1 MARFRPHLNLLDP
14 VNPVVG
20 CKQVEISS
28 EPSVRTR
35 GMEVNC
41 PAGSREM
48 QCVPLYGWKVVGEGF
63 IEMFF
68 SPPAEC
74 HSGFLEEELAQ

>member
-1 MARFRPHLNLLDP
+1 
-14 VNPVVG
+14 
-20 CKQVEISS
+20 
-28 EPSVRTR
+28 
-35 GMEVNC
+35 MEVNC

-74 HSGFLEEELAQ
+74 HSGFLEEEFAQGVGMLKSAEVGDGLDVLIGIEEKLLCPVEPD